1 MDIERISYNDELLAI
16 IVYGSFQS
24 DGIHFFSEEKHS
36 QQVALLKHPSGKV
49 IQAHIHN
56 SVERTIYDTTEVLIL
71 RKGKLR
77 VNFYNTGN
85 EFLMSRLLQKD
96 DLIILLKGG
105 HGLEVIEDVEI
116 IEVKQGPYLG
126 DRDKTRFDPRR

>member
-1 MDIERISYNDELLAI
+1 MDIERISNKDELLAI

-24 DGIHFFSEEKHS
+24 DGIHFFSEDKDS
-36 QQVALLKHPSGKV
+36 QQVAFIKHPSGKV
-49 IQAHIHN
+49 IQSHVHN
-56 SVERTIYDTTEVLIL
+56 SVKRVIYDTTEVLIL

-77 VNFYNTGN
+77 VNFFTVGY

-105 HGLEVIEDVEI
+105 HGFEVIEDVEI

-126 DRDKTRFDPRR
+126 DRDKIRFDTR

>member
-1 MDIERISYNDELLAI
+1 MDIERISYNDELLAT

-24 DGIHFFSEEKHS
+24 DGIHFFSEEKNS
-36 QQVALLKHPSGKV
+36 QQVVFIKHPSGKV
-49 IQAHIHN
+49 VQAHIHN
-56 SVERTIYDTTEVLIL
+56 SVERAIYDTTEVLIL

-77 VNFYNTGN
+77 VNFYAAGN
-85 EFLMSRLLQKD
+85 EFLMSRFLQKD

-105 HGLEVIEDVEI
+105 HGFDVIEDVEM

-126 DRDKTRFDPRR
+126 DRDKTRFGTRR